1 MYKAAEGFTT
11 TLAAPLVPS
20 DMSLQLGASA
30 IAYLVGLGIDGTNY
44 TEVAISDG
52 FSFEIVR
59 LNNIAGYN
67 ASITRAQSGTVA
79 SSFPTGSSVRFVWTA
94 NGIQEEAAAV
104 GAAVTITS
112 NVPGAVTGG
121 PANFNIQ
128 LPVFTAGPSLQL
140 TGVYPNY
147 TIDIDPLA
155 KDEFEQA
162 GSGTVTVVKSSP
174 DFTVSDANTEPNI
187 ALTSIFP
194 TGTGGNTFGA
204 GMGNAGYVTGI
215 RVSNTGRLME
225 VVASSLPNGI
235 YSNATVTVVNGVI
248 TGVANGSAP
257 GAGLG
262 TVTVVNAGTGI
273 TVSGVPTNN
282 PTIGLSSTGVAAGTY
297 EGFQVNAQG
306 QIVAVPAGF
315 GPISSITTT
324 TNGVTIASGG
334 VGIRTINIASA
345 TDTAQG
351 LTEYADNAEA
361 TNFTTNNRALTPASL
376 KVALNS
382 LGSLVSE
389 KYSVG
394 TIASPAVTHSIQSQ
408 VVGAADAL
416 YIVAN
421 VVFSDP
427 TAGPDEYNQSFA
439 VGLYVNG
446 SLVAGLPAF
455 KSGHKTIT
463 HIVTNFLGG
472 VIELRCTALTGS
484 QTASG
489 TMQILAIGDV
499 P

>member
-11 TLAAPLVPS
+11 TLAAPLAPA

-79 SSFPTGSSVRFVWTA
+79 SSFPTGASVRFVWTA

-162 GSGTVTVVKSSP
+162 GSGTVTAVKSSP

-315 GPISSITTT
+315 SPISSITTT
-324 TNGVTIASGG
+324 TSGVTIASGG
-334 VGIRTINIASA
+334 TGIRTINIASGSES
-345 TDTAQG
+345 TPG
-351 LTEYADNAEA
+351 LVEFADNAEA
-361 TNFTTNNRALTPASL
+361 VNPAITNRALTPSGL
-376 KVALNS
+376 KLALNS
-382 LGSLVSE
+382 LGNLASDI
-389 KYSVG
+389 YSVG
-394 TIASPAVTHSIQSQ
+394 SIASPAVTQILQTQS
-408 VVGAADAL
+408 ADPADKL
-416 YIVAN
+416 LVIGT

-427 TAGPDEYNQSFA
+427 TAGADEYNQSFA
-439 VGLYVNG
+439 VGIYVG
-446 SLVAGLPAF
+446 GVLIAGLPAF

-463 HIVTNFLGG
+463 HIVSNFAGG
-472 VIELRCTALTGS
+472 LVELRCSAFAGA

-489 TMQILAIGDV
+489 TLQLVAFSDV

>member
-1 MYKAAEGFTT
+1 
-11 TLAAPLVPS
+11 
-20 DMSLQLGASA
+20 
-30 IAYLVGLGIDGTNY
+30 
-44 TEVAISDG
+44 
-52 FSFEIVR
+52 
-59 LNNIAGYN
+59 
-67 ASITRAQSGTVA
+67 
-79 SSFPTGSSVRFVWTA
+79 
-94 NGIQEEAAAV
+94 
-104 GAAVTITS
+104 
-112 NVPGAVTGG
+112 
-121 PANFNIQ
+121 
-128 LPVFTAGPSLQL
+128 
-140 TGVYPNY
+140 
-147 TIDIDPLA
+147 
-155 KDEFEQA
+155 
-162 GSGTVTVVKSSP
+162 
-174 DFTVSDANTEPNI
+174 
-187 ALTSIFP
+187 
-194 TGTGGNTFGA
+194 
-204 GMGNAGYVTGI
+204 
-215 RVSNTGRLME
+215 ME

-427 TAGPDEYNQSFA
+427 TAGSDEYNQSFA

-463 HIVTNFLGG
+463 HIITNFLGG